1 MLFFFIGDHHLKT
14 VIYYFNESLI
24 KMKVYSLLLF
34 IHVFVRIRKS
44 IRGFD

>member
-34 IHVFVRIRKS
+34 IHVFVCIRKS